1 MKKVTYLTESAKKFT
16 KEEAIAEAKR
26 CLLCEE
32 AYCNKRCPI
41 NSNPK
46 EFVKLVA
53 TEQFEKAIKLIR
65 DNNPLFY
72 SICTRVCPYDS
83 YCVGGCRKSA
93 LGDNPIM
100 IPFIQKYLVDYCD
113 ASDEVITSDHIQ
125 PKKVGQKVAIIGSG
139 PAGLAAAAV
148 LGQKGYEVTVFEAK
162 KEVGGWLSYG
172 IPPHRLPK
180 EIIQKDLKYI
190 KSLDVEFRT
199 SCMVGRDITLDDLK
213 KEGFKSF
220 LISTGFTIGRV
231 LNIEGHELDGVTDA
245 VSFLSEA
252 KANDGNIEVGE
263 SAVIIGGGDVAMDC
277 GTTAKLTGYKK
288 VRIMVRN
295 SIEEMTASAKELK
308 YLQQVGVP
316 IIDWMDS
323 VNIVGKDGKVVGME
337 FKGTDDDTK
346 LYVECDKVIFAVGQM
361 PGAIQTI
368 APVDVDERGMIVID
382 EDFNTSVKGVF
393 AAGDIS
399 KAKADKTACYA
410 TALGKK
416 VAESIDKYMQELE
429 YKVSSE
435 AF

>member
-1 MKKVTYLTESAKKFT
+1 M
-16 KEEAIAEAKR
+16 
-26 CLLCEE
+26 
-32 AYCNKRCPI
+32 
-41 NSNPK
+41 
-46 EFVKLVA
+46 
-53 TEQFEKAIKLIR
+53 
-65 DNNPLFY
+65 
-72 SICTRVCPYDS
+72 
-83 YCVGGCRKSA
+83 
-93 LGDNPIM
+93 
-100 IPFIQKYLVDYCD
+100 
-113 ASDEVITSDHIQ
+113 
-125 PKKVGQKVAIIGSG
+125 
-139 PAGLAAAAV
+139 
-148 LGQKGYEVTVFEAK
+148 
-162 KEVGGWLSYG
+162 
-172 IPPHRLPK
+172 
-180 EIIQKDLKYI
+180 
-190 KSLDVEFRT
+190 
-199 SCMVGRDITLDDLK
+199 
-213 KEGFKSF
+213 
-220 LISTGFTIGRV
+220 
-231 LNIEGHELDGVTDA
+231 
-245 VSFLSEA
+245 
-252 KANDGNIEVGE
+252 ANDGNIEVGE

-323 VNIVGKDGKVVGME
+323 VRIVGKDGKVVGME